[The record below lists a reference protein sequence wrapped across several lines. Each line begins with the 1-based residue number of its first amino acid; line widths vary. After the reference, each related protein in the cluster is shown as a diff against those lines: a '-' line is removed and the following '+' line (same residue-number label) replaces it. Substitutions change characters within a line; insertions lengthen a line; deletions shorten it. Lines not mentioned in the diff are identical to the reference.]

1 MPTVITVI
9 AANALPMIIV
19 NSIMPTPNTMMP
31 IVTLPLGMM
40 PPTSA
45 VATADTMMIRIASSL
60 SELYDHDD
68 DSQQH
73 EIIRFHMEILPV
85 LYTHE
90 VAAVCPRRVNRANLR
105 L

>member
-9 AANALPMIIV
+9 AANALPMIIH
-19 NSIMPTPNTMMP
+19 
-31 IVTLPLGMM
+31 
-40 PPTSA
+40 
-45 VATADTMMIRIASSL
+45 DDDQDRIEL
-60 SELYDHDD
+60 EGELYDHDD

-90 VAAVCPRRVNRANLR
+90 VVAVCPRRVNRTNLR